1 MRALLAAKPA
11 AKPSQMLVKIEEID
25 EGGLV
30 LDEPV
35 SERLLAEV
43 LTHQGKDTG
52 FRTDR
57 PAPLKA
63 SFRKVSGTVL
73 LTGDLSAHLI
83 APCKRCVKDVAQDLP
98 VHFTLNLV
106 PKPAKVKEEDED
118 GSEED
123 ARSQKRDSGGSFALG
138 DADREYFD
146 GRTIDL
152 DPIVREQVLLALPV
166 SVLCRDDCKGLC
178 PQCGQDL
185 NEAECGCERKVVDPR
200 LAVLKTIKLN

>member
-1 MRALLAAKPA
+1 
-11 AKPSQMLVKIEEID
+11 MLVKVEEID
-25 EGGLV
+25 EDGLV

-35 SERLLAEV
+35 SERLLSEA

-63 SFRKVSGTVL
+63 SLRKVSGGVL
-73 LTGDLSAHLI
+73 LTGDLSAHVT
-83 APCKRCVKDVAQDLP
+83 APCKRCLKDVAMDLP
-98 VHFTLNLV
+98 IHFTLNLV
-106 PKPAKVKEEDED
+106 PEPAAVEDDRDGDQGEPAEDVK
-118 GSEED
+118 
-123 ARSQKRDSGGSFALG
+123 SQKRASGGSFAMG

-146 GRTIDL
+146 GRTNDL
-152 DPIVREQVLLALPV
+152 DPIVKEQVLLALPV
-166 SVLCRDDCKGLC
+166 SVVCKDDCKGLC

-185 NEAECGCERKVVDPR
+185 NEAECGCQLKVVDPR

>member
-1 MRALLAAKPA
+1 
-11 AKPSQMLVKIEEID
+11 MLVKVEEID
-25 EGGLV
+25 EDGLV

-35 SERLLAEV
+35 SERLLSEA

-63 SFRKVSGTVL
+63 SFRKVSGGVL
-73 LTGDLSAHLI
+73 LTGDLSAHVT
-83 APCKRCVKDVAQDLP
+83 APCKRCLQDVAMDLP

-106 PKPAKVKEEDED
+106 PEPPAVEEDEE
-118 GSEED
+118 GEPVED
-123 ARSQKRDSGGSFALG
+123 ARSRKRDSAGSFALG

-152 DPIVREQVLLALPV
+152 DPIVKEQVLLALPV
-166 SVLCRDDCKGLC
+166 SVLCRDECKGLC

-200 LAVLKTIKLN
+200 LAVLRTIKLN